1 MGLNLEVFKY
11 FFDKATIGI
20 KIMEPN
26 GTIVYVNNAETEL
39 IGFSEQELLGRH
51 FSDFLPEADKAKKFF
66 DAIKKFEALDEFRT
80 RLVRADNSQIEI
92 SIDTSVNTRN
102 GVVESVCCFT
112 RDITAY
118 KRNADLLHFLN
129 LAGSELALTY
139 DTESAL
145 EKVSQLVVPGFA
157 TWFCIDIVKDDKVEV
172 LKIAHQNPD
181 YLQWAYAFR
190 RDNPVSLDDDY
201 GIGKVLRTGKISF
214 TPVVDELILTNGFT
228 HPMRD
233 EILEKLNP
241 QSVIIVPMHVKEELK
256 GAISFV
262 NTGKYYEISDLY
274 FAQDFA
280 NRIALALENAKL
292 YEEAK
297 AEISRRIKAEQKKD
311 EFISMASHELKTP
324 LTSIKAY
331 NQLLEKKLQE
341 HPEAMSFLKK
351 ASIHILQ
358 LERLISDLL
367 DVSKINAGK
376 LTYNIGSFSL
386 GEVLEESV
394 ESVQHLSFTHKITIE
409 ETVDTLL
416 TGDRLR
422 IEQILTNMLTNAIKY
437 SPEADRVIVKAREE
451 EEHVVVSVQDFGIG
465 IAQEDV
471 KKIFDRFY
479 RIGSS
484 SMKYSGLGLGLFI
497 ASEILKKHQGVFWI
511 ESEVGKGSTFYF
523 KLPRNLVQDIEPG
536 G

>member
-80 RLVRADNSQIEI
+80 KLIRADNSQIDI
-92 SIDTSVNTRN
+92 SLDTSVNTRD

-112 RDITAY
+112 RDISTY

-145 EKVSQLVVPGFA
+145 EKVSQLVVPSFA
-157 TWFCIDIVKDDKVEV
+157 TWFCIDIVKGGKVEV
-172 LKIAHQNPD
+172 LKIAHQNPE

-190 RDNPVSLDDDY
+190 RDNPVSLEDDY
-201 GIGKVLRTGKISF
+201 GIGKVLRTGKVSF
-214 TPVVDELILTNGFT
+214 TPVVDELILNNGFK

-233 EILEKLNP
+233 AILDKLNP

-331 NQLLEKKLQE
+331 NQLLEKKMQE
-341 HPEAMSFLKK
+341 HPEAITFLRK
-351 ASIHILQ
+351 ASVHILQ

-376 LTYNIGSFSL
+376 LTYNIGRFNL
-386 GEVLEESV
+386 GELLEESV
-394 ESVQHLSFTHKITIE
+394 ESVQHLSCTHKITIE

-422 IEQILTNMLTNAIKY
+422 IEQVLTNMLTNAIKY
-437 SPEADRVIVKAREE
+437 SPNANRVIVKAREE
-451 EEHVVVSVQDFGIG
+451 QDHVVVSVQDFGIG
-465 IAQEDV
+465 IARQDL
-471 KKIFDRFY
+471 KKIFGRFY

-511 ESEVGKGSTFYF
+511 ESEVDKGSTFYF
-523 KLPRNLVQDIEPG
+523 KLPRNVVAEENVVT
-536 G
+536 